1 MTESNIES
9 STVIVSDDEIQ
20 RVIEAVLLVAD
31 TPLEPLTLAATLG
44 LTEESVVKAI
54 DKLRNEYLNRAA
66 GIEIREVAGG
76 WRLYTAADLAPWVE
90 KFVRDGQVA
99 RLTQASLETLAVIA
113 YKQPVSRARI
123 SAIRGVNIDGV
134 VKTLENRG
142 LIEIRETDSE
152 SGALLYGTTQLFL
165 EKLGLASLAD
175 LPAIADHLPD
185 LQTAVE
191 LQETL

>member
-44 LTEESVVKAI
+44 LTEESVIKAI